1 MSSEN
6 NIKVNIF
13 GTEYPLR
20 VNANVEYVKRIAE
33 YVDSKMREVQAAK
46 PNRPVHQI
54 AILAALNITD
64 ELLHQKEVQK
74 KRHINFEEKVKSL
87 TDKLEFGIKDDP
99 GSGGFYYVI
108 LPERD
113 RVIINPVVEA
123 RPLCQDAQIPHWVK
137 MKECLD
143 MKPWTCT
150 CTGFFSL
157 EGR

>member
-87 TDKLEFGIKDDP
+87 TDKLEFGTKADP
-99 GSGGFYYVI
+99 GSGGF
-108 LPERD
+108 
-113 RVIINPVVEA
+113 
-123 RPLCQDAQIPHWVK
+123 
-137 MKECLD
+137 
-143 MKPWTCT
+143 
-150 CTGFFSL
+150 
-157 EGR
+157 

>member
-1 MSSEN
+1 MPVTMSSEN

-99 GSGGFYYVI
+99 GSGGF
-108 LPERD
+108 
-113 RVIINPVVEA
+113 
-123 RPLCQDAQIPHWVK
+123 
-137 MKECLD
+137 
-143 MKPWTCT
+143 
-150 CTGFFSL
+150 
-157 EGR
+157 

>member
-74 KRHINFEEKVKSL
+74 KRNINFEEKVKL
-87 TDKLEFGIKDDP
+87 LNDKLEFGIKDDP
-99 GSGGFYYVI
+99 GSGG
-108 LPERD
+108 L
-113 RVIINPVVEA
+113 
-123 RPLCQDAQIPHWVK
+123 
-137 MKECLD
+137 
-143 MKPWTCT
+143 
-150 CTGFFSL
+150 
-157 EGR
+157 